1 MSLDLESTGRRPL
14 ARGPPPWRFETPKE
28 ERLMDAPAGALPAMR
43 SPDRW
48 LAGLRIAVGVWF
60 AKAIFTKLSVTLA
73 WGFLPVP
80 TASDRWLHV
89 MPILVTKYAEGNP
102 IGFFREFLLNTV
114 VPNSHLYAQLTAFG
128 EAAVGLG
135 LVFGCCTTLAAA
147 IGLVLVVNYGLAVQW
162 QGSAQQG
169 FHYELVT
176 TLVVILGAR
185 AGRTWGVDGWAR
197 APPAGRG
204 PARRPPRQGVVR

>member
-1 MSLDLESTGRRPL
+1 
-14 ARGPPPWRFETPKE
+14 
-28 ERLMDAPAGALPAMR
+28 MDAPAGALPAMR

-89 MPILVTKYAEGNP
+89 MPILVAKYAEGNP
-102 IGFFREFLLNTV
+102 IAFFRDFLLNSV

-135 LVFGCCTTLAAA
+135 LVAGCLTTPASA
-147 IGLVLVVNYGLAVQW
+147 IGLVLVVNYRLAAQW
-162 QGSAQQG
+162 QGPAQPGVHYLLTSA
-169 FHYELVT
+169 
-176 TLVVILGAR
+176 LVVILA
-185 AGRTWGVDGWAR
+185 T
-197 APPAGRG
+197 
-204 PARRPPRQGVVR
+204 PARP

>member
-1 MSLDLESTGRRPL
+1 MDDRVGTGS
-14 ARGPPPWRFETPKE
+14 
-28 ERLMDAPAGALPAMR
+28 AMR
-43 SPDRW
+43 SPECW
-48 LAGLRIAVGVWF
+48 LAVLRIAVGAWF

-102 IGFFREFLLNTV
+102 IVFFKDFLMNHV
-114 VPNSHLYAQLTAFG
+114 APNSHAYAQLTAFG

-135 LVFGCCTTLAAA
+135 LVLGCFTTLASA

-169 FHYELVT
+169 VHYLLIT
-176 TLVVILGAR
+176 ALLVILAAR
-185 AGRTWGVDGWAR
+185 AGGGWGVGGWVGAPRAPGR
-197 APPAGRG
+197 APPAALRLW
-204 PARRPPRQGVVR
+204 

>member
-1 MSLDLESTGRRPL
+1 
-14 ARGPPPWRFETPKE
+14 
-28 ERLMDAPAGALPAMR
+28 MDVQVGTVPRMR
-43 SPDRW
+43 SPERW
-48 LAGLRIAVGVWF
+48 LAVLRIAVGLWF

-102 IGFFREFLLNTV
+102 IGFFKEFLLNHV
-114 VPNSHLYAQLTAFG
+114 VPNSSTYAQLTAFG

-135 LVFGCCTTLAAA
+135 LVLGCCTTLAAA

-169 FHYELVT
+169 FHYMLIT
-176 TLVVILGAR
+176 TLVVILATR
-185 AGRTWGVDGWAR
+185 AGRVWGVDGWVRAHRPGSWLAR
-197 APPAGRG
+197 VPLG
-204 PARRPPRQGVVR
+204 

>member
-1 MSLDLESTGRRPL
+1 MDVQVGTP
-14 ARGPPPWRFETPKE
+14 ARMRFPE
-28 ERLMDAPAGALPAMR
+28 
-43 SPDRW
+43 RW
-48 LAGLRIAVGVWF
+48 LAVLRIAVGVWF

-80 TASDRWLHV
+80 TASERWLHV

-102 IGFFREFLLNTV
+102 IGFFKDFLLTTV
-114 VPNSHLYAQLTAFG
+114 VPHTQVYAQLTAFG

-135 LVFGCCTTLAAA
+135 LLFGCLTTLASA

-169 FHYELVT
+169 FHYMLIT
-176 TLVVILGAR
+176 ALVVILATG
-185 AGRTWGVDGWAR
+185 AGRMWGVDGWVRANRPGSWLAR
-197 APPAGRG
+197 VPLG
-204 PARRPPRQGVVR
+204 

>member
-1 MSLDLESTGRRPL
+1 MWSLQGGGRSREDRRPHVL
-14 ARGPPPWRFETPKE
+14 RRPRE

-80 TASDRWLHV
+80 TASDRWQHV

-102 IGFFREFLLNTV
+102 IGFFREFLL
-114 VPNSHLYAQLTAFG
+114 
-128 EAAVGLG
+128 
-135 LVFGCCTTLAAA
+135 
-147 IGLVLVVNYGLAVQW
+147 
-162 QGSAQQG
+162 
-169 FHYELVT
+169 
-176 TLVVILGAR
+176 
-185 AGRTWGVDGWAR
+185 
-197 APPAGRG
+197 
-204 PARRPPRQGVVR
+204 

>member
-1 MSLDLESTGRRPL
+1 
-14 ARGPPPWRFETPKE
+14 
-28 ERLMDAPAGALPAMR
+28 MDAPAGALPAMR

-89 MPILVTKYAEGNP
+89 MPILVAKYAEGNP
-102 IGFFREFLLNTV
+102 IAFFRDFLLNSV

-135 LVFGCCTTLAAA
+135 LVAGCLTTLASA
-147 IGLVLVVNYGLAVQW
+147 IGLGLVVNYGPPVQG

-169 FHYELVT
+169 GHHFLVT
-176 TLVVILGAR
+176 GPR
-185 AGRTWGVDGWAR
+185 GV
-197 APPAGRG
+197 PAH
-204 PARRPPRQGVVR
+204 A

>member
-1 MSLDLESTGRRPL
+1 
-14 ARGPPPWRFETPKE
+14 
-28 ERLMDAPAGALPAMR
+28 MDDQVGAGPAMR
-43 SPDRW
+43 SPERW
-48 LAGLRIAVGVWF
+48 LVVLRIAVGVWF

-102 IGFFREFLLNTV
+102 LGFFRDFLLHSV
-114 VPNSHLYAQLTAFG
+114 VPNSQTYAQLTALG

-135 LVFGCCTTLAAA
+135 LVFGCLTTLASA

-169 FHYELVT
+169 FHYMLIS
-176 TLVVILGAR
+176 TLVVILATR
-185 AGRTWGVDGWAR
+185 AGRVCGVDGWVRVHRPASWLAR
-197 APPAGRG
+197 LPFG
-204 PARRPPRQGVVR
+204 

>member
-1 MSLDLESTGRRPL
+1 MDDRVGTGS
-14 ARGPPPWRFETPKE
+14 
-28 ERLMDAPAGALPAMR
+28 AMR
-43 SPDRW
+43 SPERW
-48 LAGLRIAVGVWF
+48 LAVLRIAVGAWF

-89 MPILVTKYAEGNP
+89 MPILVAKYAEGNP
-102 IGFFREFLLNTV
+102 IAFFRDFLLNSV
-114 VPNSHLYAQLTAFG
+114 VPNSHLYAQLTTFG

-135 LVFGCCTTLAAA
+135 LVAGCLTTLASA

-169 FHYELVT
+169 FHYLLIT
-176 TLVVILGAR
+176 ALVVILATR
-185 AGRTWGVDGWAR
+185 AGRVWGVDGWVRAHRPRAWLAR
-197 APPAGRG
+197 APLG
-204 PARRPPRQGVVR
+204 